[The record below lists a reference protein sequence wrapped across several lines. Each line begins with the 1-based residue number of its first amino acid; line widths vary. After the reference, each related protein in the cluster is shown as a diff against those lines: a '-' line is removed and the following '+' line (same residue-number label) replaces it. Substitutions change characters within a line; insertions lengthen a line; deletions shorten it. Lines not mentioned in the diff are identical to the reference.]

1 MPLIKLGKGD
11 ALIMIRFEG
20 VTKSYDKN
28 TNIEINDMVINKGE
42 IFGFLGPNG
51 AGKTTTIKMLVG
63 LLKLSSGTIKVNNF
77 DISLQPKEA
86 KKMFAYIP
94 DNPNLYEKLTAR
106 EFVKFVANLYG
117 MKDCKELDEKI
128 QNLLAKVELAAKADN
143 LIETYSH
150 GMKQK
155 AQIAAALIHSPEIL
169 ILDEPFVGLDPAG
182 VKIVKNILKEYA
194 ENGKTVFISTHILDV
209 VENLCTKIAVIQKG
223 KIKYIGSVDELKSIE
238 DNETLEDSFLNLVKS
253 DV

>member
-1 MPLIKLGKGD
+1 
-11 ALIMIRFEG
+11 MIRFEN
-20 VTKSYDKN
+20 VTKNYDNN
-28 TNIEINDMVINKGE
+28 TIIKIDNMVINRGE
-42 IFGFLGPNG
+42 VFGFLGPNG

-63 LLKLSSGTIKVNNF
+63 LLKMDSGNIKVNNF

-106 EFVKFVANLYG
+106 EFVKFIANLYG
-117 MKDCKELDEKI
+117 MKDCKSLDDKI
-128 QNLLAKVELAAKADN
+128 QELLLKVELSAKADN

-155 AQIAAALIHSPEIL
+155 VQIAAALIHSPEIL

-182 VKIVKNILKEYA
+182 VKIVKDILKQYA
-194 ENGKTVFISTHILDV
+194 TSGKTVFISTHVLDI
-209 VENLCTKIAVIQKG
+209 VENLCSKIAVIQKG
-223 KIKYIGSVDELKSIE
+223 NIKYVGSVDGLKSIE
-238 DNETLEDSFLNLVKS
+238 DNDTLEGSFLNLVKS
-253 DV
+253 EA

>member
-1 MPLIKLGKGD
+1 
-11 ALIMIRFEG
+11 MIRFEG
-20 VTKSYDKN
+20 VTKKYNKD
-28 TNIEINDMVINKGE
+28 TTIEIKDMVINRGE

-63 LLKLSSGTIKVNNF
+63 LLKLSSGAIKVNNF

-106 EFVKFVANLYG
+106 EFVKFIANLYG
-117 MKDCKELDEKI
+117 MKDCRELDEKI
-128 QNLLAKVELAAKADN
+128 QNLLMKVELSGKADN

-155 AQIAAALIHSPEIL
+155 TQIAAALIHSPEIL

-182 VKIVKNILKEYA
+182 VKIVKDILKEYA
-194 ENGKTVFISTHILDV
+194 DNGKTVFISTHILDV
-209 VENLCTKIAVIQKG
+209 VENLCTKIAVIQEG
-223 KIKYIGSVDELKSIE
+223 KIKYIGSVDELKNIE
-238 DNETLEDSFLNLVKS
+238 NNKTLEDSFLNLIKS
-253 DV
+253 GV

>member
-1 MPLIKLGKGD
+1 
-11 ALIMIRFEG
+11 MIRFEG

>member
-1 MPLIKLGKGD
+1 
-11 ALIMIRFEG
+11 MIRFEG
-20 VTKSYDKN
+20 VTKNYDKN
-28 TNIEINDMVINKGE
+28 TTIAINDMTINKGE

-63 LLKLSSGTIKVNNF
+63 LLKPSSGTIKVNDF

-117 MKDCKELDEKI
+117 IRECKELDYKI
-128 QNLLAKVELAAKADN
+128 QDLLDRVELSGKADN

-155 AQIAAALIHSPEIL
+155 VQIAAALIHNPEIL

-194 ENGKTVFISTHILDV
+194 DNGKTVFISTHILDV

-223 KIKYIGSVDELKSIE
+223 RIRYIGSVEELKGIE
-238 DNETLEDSFLNLVKS
+238 DNDTLEDSFLNLVKT
-253 DV
+253 DI

>member
-1 MPLIKLGKGD
+1 
-11 ALIMIRFEG
+11 MIRFEG
-20 VTKSYDKN
+20 VTKKYNKD
-28 TNIEINDMVINKGE
+28 TTIEIKAMVINRGE

-63 LLKLSSGTIKVNNF
+63 LLKLSSGAIKVNNF

-106 EFVKFVANLYG
+106 EFVKFIANLYG
-117 MKDCKELDEKI
+117 MKDCRELDEKI
-128 QNLLAKVELAAKADN
+128 QNLLMKVELSGKADN

-155 AQIAAALIHSPEIL
+155 TQIAAALIHSPEIL

-182 VKIVKNILKEYA
+182 VKIVKDILKEYA
-194 ENGKTVFISTHILDV
+194 DNGKTVFISTHILDV
-209 VENLCTKIAVIQKG
+209 VENLCTKIAVIQEG
-223 KIKYIGSVDELKSIE
+223 KIKYIGSVDELKNIE
-238 DNETLEDSFLNLVKS
+238 NNKTLEDSFLNLIKS
-253 DV
+253 GV

>member
-1 MPLIKLGKGD
+1 
-11 ALIMIRFEG
+11 MIRFEG
-20 VTKSYDKN
+20 VTKKYNKN
-28 TNIEINDMVINKGE
+28 TTIEIKDMVINRGE

-63 LLKLSSGTIKVNNF
+63 LLKLSSGAIKVNNF

-106 EFVKFVANLYG
+106 EFVKFIANLYG
-117 MKDCKELDEKI
+117 MKDCRELDEKI
-128 QNLLAKVELAAKADN
+128 QNLLMKVELSGKADN

-155 AQIAAALIHSPEIL
+155 TQIAAALIHSPEIL

-182 VKIVKNILKEYA
+182 VKIVKDILKEYA
-194 ENGKTVFISTHILDV
+194 DNGKTVFISTHILDV
-209 VENLCTKIAVIQKG
+209 VENLCTKIAVIQEG
-223 KIKYIGSVDELKSIE
+223 KIKYIGSVDELKNIE
-238 DNETLEDSFLNLVKS
+238 NNKTLEDSFLNLIKS
-253 DV
+253 GV

>member
-1 MPLIKLGKGD
+1 
-11 ALIMIRFEG
+11 MIRFEG
-20 VTKSYDKN
+20 VTKKYNKD
-28 TNIEINDMVINKGE
+28 TTIEIKDMVINRGE

-63 LLKLSSGTIKVNNF
+63 LLKLSSGAIKVNNF

-106 EFVKFVANLYG
+106 EFVKFIANLYG
-117 MKDCKELDEKI
+117 MKDCRELDEKI
-128 QNLLAKVELAAKADN
+128 QNLLMKVELSGKADN

-155 AQIAAALIHSPEIL
+155 TQIAAALIHSPEIL

-182 VKIVKNILKEYA
+182 VRIVKDILKEYA
-194 ENGKTVFISTHILDV
+194 DNGKTVFISTHILDV
-209 VENLCTKIAVIQKG
+209 VENLCTKIAVIQEG
-223 KIKYIGSVDELKSIE
+223 KIKYIGSVDELKNIE
-238 DNETLEDSFLNLVKS
+238 NNKTLEDSFLNLIKS
-253 DV
+253 GV